1 MTNATAS
8 ATATAAA
15 PSVNAFGSG
24 SGAAHA
30 LALLLRE
37 DPLLV
42 RHGLVDGGV
51 GGVGGE
57 ADSDDGGGNN
67 AAHSYAAALL
77 HVGGHHD
84 PASSSSSS
92 SSSSAKWLTSSGGE
106 YRQRATEA
114 LADVDRKLALV
125 ESLSQRISREAPEMV
140 AGPLLR
146 SHGFELASL
155 PAEGGGGGVE
165 RRKKGGAGAGGNA
178 PPPSSA
184 ADDRGSSTP
193 ATTLAAARD
202 KAERIARQSQ
212 LLDAVARRV
221 ESTLRRGATR
231 MESATAR
238 LSRVLELSATL
249 KMMLRLQF
257 EARKVLHAG
266 GSGAGVGTTGGG
278 VAASPFGG
286 GCGLDGFVDLRD
298 LTRAAA
304 SVAAMEGLLAHPS
317 LTPERK
323 NGGGGG
329 GRIDAVERLRPRS
342 EAVAASVRRSAAG
355 LMDELQRGHPTA
367 SGTAAS
373 LTSLGATLQVY
384 FHLGEV
390 REF

>member
-1 MTNATAS
+1 MTNATAPT
-8 ATATAAA
+8 TATAAA
-15 PSVNAFGSG
+15 PSGNAVGS
-24 SGAAHA
+24 SAAHA

-84 PASSSSSS
+84 PASSSSP

-165 RRKKGGAGAGGNA
+165 RRKKGGGGGGGNVA
-178 PPPSSA
+178 APPSSA
-184 ADDRGSSTP
+184 ADDRGSPP
-193 ATTLAAARD
+193 ATTLSAARD
-202 KAERIARQSQ
+202 RAERIARQSQ

-266 GSGAGVGTTGGG
+266 GGGAGVGTTGGG

-329 GRIDAVERLRPRS
+329 GGGRIDAVERLRPRA
-342 EAVAASVRRSAAG
+342 EAVATSVRRSAAG

-373 LTSLGATLQVY
+373 LTRLGATLQVY

-390 REF
+390 SEF

>member
-323 NGGGGG
+323 NGSGG
-329 GRIDAVERLRPRS
+329 GRINAVEKLRPRS